1 MTNKKYHI
9 FLFYFYYFQ
18 NLRFKYI
25 YIHIYICATCAYT
38 TLYKYMVYHDMKI
51 KQYKTMDNQRYNEN
65 NEIFSIWYL
74 LIVMLIYFRL
84 FFFFLI
90 SKVFLCFTFAFHG
103 SKTIVLLIGIE
114 IFQISRRNSFSTD
127 LSVIY
132 FECQSLLYIYK
143 NN

>member
-1 MTNKKYHI
+1 MWQIRNIIY
-9 FLFYFYYFQ
+9 FYFIFIISKTWDL
-18 NLRFKYI
+18 NIYI
-25 YIHIYICATCAYT
+25 YIYATCAYT

-90 SKVFLCFTFAFHG
+90 SKVFLCFTFAFNG

-127 LSVIY
+127 LSAIY